1 MLTRV
6 AVIDELTPAAAAWV
20 KDLNPASGRAL
31 IKSAR
36 LIRRTALQNI
46 QATFK
51 RTGRNRTGTR
61 GSQRGGQR
69 GLKIRTDQ
77 QAGIRTVRIW
87 HGSGILAAQ
96 ELGST
101 VPPVTI
107 RPVKGKVLGW
117 GGPPGEYT
125 RFARFV
131 HRRGFTLRRRAT
143 LEPAYETQAAA
154 VIEDLEQEYQK
165 VLDTVPPA
173 LKYTVPPA

>member
-6 AVIDELTPAAAAWV
+6 TVLDGLTPAAAAWV

-31 IKSAR
+31 LQGAR
-36 LIRRTALQNI
+36 LIRRTAVQNI

-51 RTGRNRTGTR
+51 RTGRNRTGR
-61 GSQRGGQR
+61 GQR
-69 GLKIRTDQ
+69 GLKIRSDQ

-107 RPVKGKVLGW
+107 RPVKGHVLGW
-117 GGPPGEYT
+117 GGPPGEFT

-143 LEPAYETQAAA
+143 LEPAYETQAVA
-154 VIEDLEQEYQK
+154 VIAGLEAEYQK

-173 LKYTVPPA
+173 LKYIVPPT

>member
-6 AVIDELTPAAAAWV
+6 TVLDGLTPAAAAWV

-31 IKSAR
+31 AKDAR

-46 QATFK
+46 QATFR
-51 RTGRNRTGTR
+51 RTGRNRTGR
-61 GSQRGGQR
+61 GQR
-69 GLKIRTDQ
+69 GLKIRMDQ

-107 RPVKGKVLGW
+107 RRTGLGKHAVLGW

-143 LEPAYETQAAA
+143 LEPAYQTQAAA
-154 VIEDLEQEYQK
+154 VIAGLETEYQK

>member
-6 AVIDELTPAAAAWV
+6 TVLDGLTSAAAAWA

-31 IKSAR
+31 LQGAR
-36 LIRRTALQNI
+36 LIRRTAVQNI

-51 RTGRNRTGTR
+51 RTGRNRTGR
-61 GSQRGGQR
+61 GQR
-69 GLKIRTDQ
+69 GLKIRSDQ

-107 RPVKGKVLGW
+107 RPVKGRVLGW
-117 GGPPGEYT
+117 GGPPGEFT

-143 LEPAYETQAAA
+143 LGPAYETQAAA
-154 VIEDLEQEYQK
+154 VIAGLEAEYQK

>member
-6 AVIDELTPAAAAWV
+6 TVLDGLTPAAAAWV

-31 IKSAR
+31 LQGAR
-36 LIRRTALQNI
+36 LIRRTAVQNI

-51 RTGRNRTGTR
+51 RTGRNRTGR
-61 GSQRGGQR
+61 GQR
-69 GLKIRTDQ
+69 GLKIRSDQ

-107 RPVKGKVLGW
+107 RPVKGRVLGW

-143 LEPAYETQAAA
+143 LEPAYQTQAAA
-154 VIEDLEQEYQK
+154 VIQTLEAEYQK